1 MITDRTQADI
11 DKALT
16 YRKLV
21 IANPTGPLPSDFNRV
36 MNRGC
41 CDSTMLKR
49 INSQLGSIQYLLK
62 RYGYYTSFVF
72 PDEDLD
78 NANTIFSRELYEQV
92 FKNVKN
98 AKDNFWVYSTTPEIP
113 TYLYGWREANDIE
126 KVLEDIG
133 KTINDMVDCMRECNE
148 VICGEGDT
156 L

>member
-21 IANPTGPLPSDFNRV
+21 IANPTGTLPSDFNRV
-36 MNRGC
+36 IIRGAC
-41 CDSTMLKR
+41 NSTMLNR
-49 INSQLGSIQYLLK
+49 IDTQLVWIKNRL
-62 RYGYYTSFVF
+62 RTYGYSTQIVF
-72 PDEDLD
+72 AGKDWSNSNEIVDRV
-78 NANTIFSRELYEQV
+78 SYELV

-126 KVLEDIG
+126 KVLEDI
-133 KTINDMVDCMRECNE
+133 TDAIYDMIDCMKQCNE
-148 VICGEGDT
+148 VTCGEGDT